1 MFGKLRRRVWDN
13 KHLTVKTKMIV
24 YVCALNIPLLLLSS
38 SSSWI
43 STLVRIQDLD
53 VVCQTR
59 TSTQHLLPHALYSEH
74 SQLYMKGLGFE
85 QEITKDCVASQYKR
99 PALKESLKG

>member
-24 YVCALNIPLLLLSS
+24 YVCALNIP
-38 SSSWI
+38 
-43 STLVRIQDLD
+43 TLVRIQDLD

-74 SQLYMKGLGFE
+74 SQLYMKGQGFE
-85 QEITKDCVASQYKR
+85 QEITKDCAASQYKR